1 MPAIKWD
8 FGGMFIEIRNRL
20 RVVFSS
26 ARGLNYFFHPPS
38 IGHGCDEGSLS
49 AAPAAV
55 LFLEILVCGGGK
67 LYGRG
72 DSGKEV

>member
-49 AAPAAV
+49 AGRSGFDSNRLAR
-55 LFLEILVCGGGK
+55 FL
-67 LYGRG
+67 YA
-72 DSGKEV
+72 